1 MDDRSGITRPG
12 GRQVISMIPYG
23 RQNIDA
29 QDIAAVSRV
38 LSSEFLTSGPAVI
51 DFEQAIADYVG
62 ARYAVSFSSATA
74 ALHGACAVAGLSPGD
89 QVVTSPLTF
98 IASSNC
104 ARYVGAQPALAD
116 IDPLTYNIN
125 LDLVNSQ
132 AKVVIPVD
140 YP

>member
-1 MDDRSGITRPG
+1 
-12 GRQVISMIPYG
+12 MIPYG

-29 QDIAAVSRV
+29 LDIAAVEQV
-38 LSSEFLTSGPAVI
+38 LSSDFLTSGPAVV

-74 ALHGACAVAGLSPGD
+74 ALHAACAVADLSPGD

-116 IDPLTYNIN
+116 IDPLTYNLN
-125 LDLVNSQ
+125 LDLVSSRQELSSQ
-132 AKVVIPVD
+132 FITLD
-140 YP
+140 FQWN